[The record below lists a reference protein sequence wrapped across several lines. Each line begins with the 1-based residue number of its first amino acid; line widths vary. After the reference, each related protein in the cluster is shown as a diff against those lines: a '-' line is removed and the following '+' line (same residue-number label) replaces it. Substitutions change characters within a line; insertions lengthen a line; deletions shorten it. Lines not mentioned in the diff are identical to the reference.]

1 MVTSKNRGEPRAV
14 DRAGHPFSG
23 LQAIDR
29 NGIRMVLEQGSG
41 ALRVK
46 ASSKGLQPEG
56 LGMHHLNLF
65 LQFCS
70 GPHSE
75 PMSPGILR

>member
-1 MVTSKNRGEPRAV
+1 M

-29 NGIRMVLEQGSG
+29 NGTRMVPEQGSG

-46 ASSKGLQPEG
+46 ASSKGLRPEG
-56 LGMHHLNLF
+56 LGTYHLNLF

-70 GPHSE
+70 GPPSE
-75 PMSPGILR
+75 PMSPGTLR